1 LIVPFTIPISSTVND
16 PSLTIANNTNTT
28 IITNTAN
35 IIDLKKWVDIDG
47 NGSDADLT
55 SWDVSHVNEPELIVP
70 FTIPI
75 SSTVND
81 PSLTILL
88 KLNVIVLATVFAPPL
103 PVIQSEGF
111 LGCSI

>member
-1 LIVPFTIPISSTVND
+1 MEVN
-16 PSLTIANNTNTT
+16 T
-28 IITNTAN
+28 
-35 IIDLKKWVDIDG
+35 
-47 NGSDADLT
+47 
-55 SWDVSHVNEPELIVP
+55 VP

-103 PVIQSEGF
+103 PA
-111 LGCSI
+111 